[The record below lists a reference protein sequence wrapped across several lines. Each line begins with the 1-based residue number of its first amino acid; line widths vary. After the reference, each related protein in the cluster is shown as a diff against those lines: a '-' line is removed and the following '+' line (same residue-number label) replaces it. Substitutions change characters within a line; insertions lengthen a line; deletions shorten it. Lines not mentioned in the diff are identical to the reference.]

1 MYNKY
6 GVNQIYYYYLRDKQG
21 SPVVTVCVVRQ
32 DSYFARGVA
41 ICSKADQPVKK
52 IGRKIARDR
61 ALWAIHN
68 GMDNT
73 LICSDAAIEVMDAV
87 DSGDCIVNQ
96 AEFGPKLT
104 VFEKCLFGLI
114 ERNMN

>member
-6 GVNQIYYYYLRDKQG
+6 GVNQIYYYYLRDTQG
-21 SPVVTVCVVRQ
+21 KPVVTVCVVRK

-52 IGRKIARDR
+52 VGRTIARNR

-68 GMDNT
+68 GKSKT
-73 LICSDAAIEVMDAV
+73 LICSDAAIEAIDDVDA
-87 DSGDCIVNQ
+87 SNIINQ
-96 AEFGPKLT
+96 AEFGPDLT
-104 VFEKCLFGLI
+104 VFEKCLFGMI